1 MKNIR
6 WTLLA
11 ALILAAPTTVQAQ
24 DASTPPAAESG
35 AQSGAESGTV
45 TNAEADTTTT
55 TTTTTSGIEAE
66 GTTTLDET
74 TQTTELA
81 NTGGAPLVMSLGGM
95 AMAMG
100 AFFLR
105 RRVSN

>member
-11 ALILAAPTTVQAQ
+11 ALILAAPTAVQAQ
-24 DASTPPAAESG
+24 DPNVPITNAESG
-35 AQSGAESGTV
+35 AV
-45 TNAEADTTTT
+45 TNAEAETTTT

-66 GTTTLDET
+66 GTTALDET

-95 AMAMG
+95 ALAMG
-100 AFFLR
+100 ALCLR